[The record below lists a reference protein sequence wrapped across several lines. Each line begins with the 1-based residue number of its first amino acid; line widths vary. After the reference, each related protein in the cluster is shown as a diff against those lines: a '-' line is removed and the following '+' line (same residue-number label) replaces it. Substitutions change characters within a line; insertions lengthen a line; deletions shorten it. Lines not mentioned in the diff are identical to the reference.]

1 MAHELETFADGT
13 TAFASARLSAWHQL
27 GTVTQTTMKAEEIMA
42 AAKLGDWGV
51 RTIRTVGIDI
61 VNGVEVQI
69 PADDK
74 RMTVRRNPVT
84 GQTEYLGVVGTDYT
98 VVQNEQCAEL
108 LDRLV
113 DQVGGAHFE
122 TAGSLR
128 KGKSVFVTMKLPD
141 AMQIAGVDRMDLYLI
156 GTTSHD
162 GTTALRVDASPIRVV
177 CANTQRA
184 AFAHAVGHYTF
195 RHTSQVNSQISQA
208 REALGLMW
216 KYMGAFEKAAERMLN
231 EPLTT
236 RMFENVVGQLWPVKD
251 NASDITK
258 NNAKQR
264 LGTLKYLIREADTQ
278 KAIRGTRWAGYQAI
292 TEYLDHYQPA
302 KDDTARANR
311 VLTGNVG
318 DLKLAAF
325 DLLTV

>member
-1 MAHELETFADGT
+1 MAHELETFDNGQ

-27 GTVTQTTMKAEEIMA
+27 GTVRQKTMSANEIMGA
-42 AAKLGDWGV
+42 ALLGNWGV

-84 GQTEYLGVVGTDYT
+84 GATEYLGVVGTDYT

-128 KGKSVFVTMKLPD
+128 KGKSVFVTMKLPT
-141 AMQIAGVDRMDLYLI
+141 AMEIAGVDRMDLYLI

-162 GTTALRVDASPIRVV
+162 GTSALRVDASPIRVV

-184 AFAHAVGHYTF
+184 AFAHSVGHYTF
-195 RHTSQVNSQISQA
+195 RHTSNVNAQIAQA

-216 KYMGAFEKAAERMLN
+216 KYMDTFEKTAERMLQTA
-231 EPLTT
+231 LTT
-236 RMFENVVGQLWPVKD
+236 REFEQIVAQVWPVKD
-251 NASDITK
+251 SATDLAK
-258 NNAKQR
+258 NNARQR
-264 LGTLKYLIREADTQ
+264 LGTLKYLITEADTQ
-278 KAIRGTRWAGYQAI
+278 KAIKGSRWAGYQAI
-292 TEYLDHYQPA
+292 TEYLDHYQDA
-302 KDDTARANR
+302 KSAKARANR
-311 VLTGNVG
+311 VLTGKTG
-318 DLKLAAF
+318 DLKLTAF
-325 DLLTV
+325 DLLKV

>member
-1 MAHELETFADGT
+1 MAHELETFTNGQ

-27 GTVTQTTMKAEEIMA
+27 GTVTQNTMSANEIMGA
-42 AAKLGDWGV
+42 ALLGNWGV

-61 VNGVEVQI
+61 VDGVEVQI

-84 GQTEYLGVVGTDYT
+84 GATEYLGVVGTDYT

-128 KGKSVFVTMKLPD
+128 NGKSVFVTLKLPT
-141 AMQIAGVDRMDLYLI
+141 AMEIAGVDRMDLYLI

-162 GTTALRVDASPIRVV
+162 GTAALRVDASPIRVV

-184 AFAHAVGHYTF
+184 AFAHSVGHYTF
-195 RHTSQVNSQISQA
+195 RHTSNVNAQIAQA

-216 KYMGAFEKAAERMLN
+216 KYMDTFEKAAERMLQTAQ
-231 EPLTT
+231 TT
-236 RMFENVVGQLWPVKD
+236 REFEQIVAQVWPVKD
-251 NASDITK
+251 NATDQAK
-258 NNAKQR
+258 ANARQR
-264 LGTLKYLIREADTQ
+264 LGTLKYLITEADTQ
-278 KAIRGTRWAGYQAI
+278 KAIKGSRWAGYQAI
-292 TEYLDHYQPA
+292 TEYLDHYQQA
-302 KDDTARANR
+302 KDATARANR
-311 VLTGNVG
+311 VLTGKTG
-318 DLKLAAF
+318 DLKPAAF
-325 DLLTV
+325 DLLMV

>member
-1 MAHELETFADGT
+1 MPHDLETFADGT

-27 GTVTQTTMKAEEIMA
+27 GTVTQDTMRAEEIMA
-42 AAKLGDWGV
+42 AARLGGWGV
-51 RTIRTVGIDI
+51 RTIRTVGVDI
-61 VNGVEVQI
+61 VDGVEVQV

-84 GQTEYLGVVGTDYT
+84 GATEYLGIVGTDYT

-128 KGKSVFVTMKLPD
+128 RGKSVFVTMKLPT
-141 AMQIAGVDRMDLYLI
+141 AMEIGGVDRLDLYLI

-162 GTTALRVDASPIRVV
+162 GTAALRVDASPIRVV

-184 AFAHAVGHYTF
+184 AFAHSVGHYTF
-195 RHTSQVNSQISQA
+195 RHTSNVNAQISQA

-216 KYMGAFEKAAERMLN
+216 RYMETFEQAAERMLQT
-231 EPLTT
+231 ELTM
-236 RMFENVVGQLWPVKD
+236 REFENVVAQVWPVKD
-251 NASDITK
+251 TASDQTR

-278 KAIRGTRWAGYQAI
+278 KAITGTRWAGYQAI

-302 KDDTARANR
+302 KNATVRANR
-311 VLTGNVG
+311 VVTGTVG
-318 DLKLAAF
+318 ELKVTAF
-325 DLLTV
+325 DLLKV